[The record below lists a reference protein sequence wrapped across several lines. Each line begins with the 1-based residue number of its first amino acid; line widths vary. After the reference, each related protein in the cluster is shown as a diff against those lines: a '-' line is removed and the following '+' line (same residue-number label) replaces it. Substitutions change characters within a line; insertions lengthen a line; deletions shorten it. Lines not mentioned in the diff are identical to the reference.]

1 MITRRK
7 HTFYDENLPYWE
19 RVRDAYS
26 GGSEYI
32 PKALIKHASESEV
45 DYNERV
51 SRAYYLNYP
60 RRIANLITQYCL
72 ASSPVRENAPQ
83 EIKDDFTLEKINV
96 DELMRQVSTSLN
108 LYGMVWFLVSMP
120 FFEGELTLEEK
131 QKKHIRPYAAAI
143 KPYDV
148 TDWSYDA
155 SGELNWV
162 IIRTFKRYD
171 DDPFSSAIIAERF
184 CLYTKDFVRI
194 YEKGGDVPIMEYP
207 NTLGIVPVFRIQ
219 EIDGY
224 AMDSRHYFEEI
235 VRISDAIL
243 NNESEAQMNLVK
255 QMFGMLVC
263 SESYARNAGKSPD
276 KTSNI
281 ISRSTAIIESAE
293 EKGITRYIS
302 PAGVETAAI
311 REENKALKQ
320 EMYDIIGMA
329 LNSISHA
336 QQTAE
341 SKSWDFHS
349 VSRFL
354 ANRADLL
361 EQAENKIWQLMRL
374 YDPSIPEVSA
384 AYSRKFEVE
393 DLTSQVK
400 ALLDID
406 NLSTAPLSLKKQ
418 VCKSALKI
426 IDRIAPMGDE
436 QMQEIIEDIEDMEP
450 APAPNL
456 NF

>member
-7 HTFYDENLPYWE
+7 HTFYDDNIGYWE

-26 GGSEYI
+26 GGTEYI
-32 PKALIKHASESEV
+32 NRALIRHSAESEV
-45 DYNERV
+45 EFAERLQ
-51 SRAYYLNYP
+51 RAYYFNYP

-72 ASSPVRENAPQ
+72 ATSPVREGAPQ
-83 EIKDDFTLEKINV
+83 EIKDDFTIEKINV
-96 DELMRQVSTSLN
+96 DEMMRQVATSLN
-108 LYGMVWFLVSMP
+108 LYGMVWFFVSMP
-120 FFEGELTLEEK
+120 YFEGELTLERK
-131 QKKHIRPYAAAI
+131 QKQHIRPYAAAL

-148 TDWSYDA
+148 TDWSYDEC
-155 SGELNWV
+155 GDLNWA
-162 IIRTFKRYD
+162 IIRTCKRYD
-171 DDPFSSAIIAERF
+171 SDPFQPAVIAERYI
-184 CLYTKDFVRI
+184 LYAKDFIRI
-194 YEKGGDVPIMEYP
+194 YEKGGDVPILEYP
-207 NTLGIVPVFRIQ
+207 NPLGIVPMFRIQ

-235 VRISDAIL
+235 VRISDAIM

-255 QMFGMLVC
+255 QMFGMLVV
-263 SESYARNAGKSPD
+263 SETYARNAAKEDGK
-276 KTSNI
+276 TANT
-281 ISRSTAIIESAE
+281 ISRSAAIVESVE

-311 REENKALKQ
+311 RAENKDLKQ
-320 EMYDIIGMA
+320 EMYDIVGMA

-374 YDPSIPEVSA
+374 FDPSIPEVSA

-393 DLTSQVK
+393 DLEAQIK
-400 ALLDID
+400 ALLDLD
-406 NLSTAPLSLKKQ
+406 NISSAPLSFKKQ
-418 VCKSALKI
+418 VCKTALNIVDRISPIGDDQKQSI
-426 IDRIAPMGDE
+426 IDDIDE
-436 QMQEIIEDIEDMEP
+436 MQG

>member
-1 MITRRK
+1 M
-7 HTFYDENLPYWE
+7 
-19 RVRDAYS
+19 
-26 GGSEYI
+26 
-32 PKALIKHASESEV
+32 
-45 DYNERV
+45 
-51 SRAYYLNYP
+51 
-60 RRIANLITQYCL
+60 
-72 ASSPVRENAPQ
+72 
-83 EIKDDFTLEKINV
+83 
-96 DELMRQVSTSLN
+96 
-108 LYGMVWFLVSMP
+108 
-120 FFEGELTLEEK
+120 
-131 QKKHIRPYAAAI
+131 
-143 KPYDV
+143 
-148 TDWSYDA
+148 
-155 SGELNWV
+155 
-162 IIRTFKRYD
+162 
-171 DDPFSSAIIAERF
+171 
-184 CLYTKDFVRI
+184 
-194 YEKGGDVPIMEYP
+194 
-207 NTLGIVPVFRIQ
+207 
-219 EIDGY
+219 
-224 AMDSRHYFEEI
+224 
-235 VRISDAIL
+235 
-243 NNESEAQMNLVK
+243 
-255 QMFGMLVC
+255 
-263 SESYARNAGKSPD
+263 
-276 KTSNI
+276 
-281 ISRSTAIIESAE
+281 AIIESVE

-426 IDRIAPMGDE
+426 IDRIAPIGDDK
-436 QMQEIIEDIEDMEP
+436 MQEISEDIENMEP
-450 APAPNL
+450 APAPNM